1 MDGVSDPQ
9 RRLISEALA
18 EDVGAGD
25 WTTEWCVPEEIEVAA
40 EIVVKAD
47 GVIAGLAPAAEVFR
61 QLGGVS
67 FSPQASDGDEVA
79 AGALVVQLRGRA
91 RSILTGERVALNFLG
106 RLAGIATLTRRF
118 VEAVAGTDTR
128 ITDTRKTTPLWREL
142 ERAATRAGGAVN
154 HRPGLYAMVLVK
166 ENHLTCA
173 GGIAAAVER
182 VRMLNSTGLAVEVE
196 TTTLA
201 EVRAALEAGVDRIML
216 DNMSE
221 GTIRQ
226 AIALIR
232 GYVKRPE
239 IEVSGGVGLENVR
252 ALAETGVDLISV
264 GALTHSAPALDLSLR
279 IREVMG

>member
-1 MDGVSDPQ
+1 MKVVSNPQ
-9 RRLISEALA
+9 RHLIAEALA
-18 EDVGAGD
+18 EDIGAGD
-25 WTTEWCVPEEIEVAA
+25 RTTEWCVPEDVEVAA
-40 EIVVKAD
+40 EIVAKAD
-47 GVIAGLAPAAEVFR
+47 GVLAGLAAAAEVFR

-67 FSPQASDGDEVA
+67 FSPQGDEGDEVA
-79 AGALVVQLRGRA
+79 AGAVVVQLSGRA

-106 RLAGIATLTRRF
+106 RMSGIATLTRRF

-142 ERAATRAGGAVN
+142 ERAATRVGGAVN
-154 HRPGLYAMVLVK
+154 HRAGLDAMVLVK

-182 VRMLNSTGLAVEVE
+182 VRKLNSSGLAVEVE
-196 TTTLA
+196 TTNLA

-221 GTIRQ
+221 DLITEAVR
-226 AIALIR
+226 LIR
-232 GYVKRPE
+232 SHDTRPE
-239 IEVSGGVGLENVR
+239 IEASGSVSLENVR
-252 ALAETGVDLISV
+252 TLAKTGVDFISV
-264 GALTHSAPALDLSLR
+264 GALTHSAPTLDLSLR